1 MRAATQVYEGGF
13 SDAVFNSQEVFRA
26 LMDAMASPGRVIE
39 IGNLAVA
46 PSPISSVAASVAATL
61 FDHDATVWCDK
72 SITGSVAA
80 IGWLKFHT
88 GLELTSNPSDAQF
101 ALIGDLNTMP
111 SLESFAKGTSEYPD
125 RSTTIILQLD
135 GFNGSEEL
143 TLSGPGIEDTQ
154 GFAPSQLPKMFV
166 DQWAA
171 NRGAFPRGI
180 DLVFA
185 GKGALAALPRTTR
198 ISKKEA

>member
-1 MRAATQVYEGGF
+1 MRAVTQVYEGGF

-39 IGNLAVA
+39 IGNLAAA
-46 PSPISSVAASVAATL
+46 PSPISSVAASVVATL

-72 SITGSVAA
+72 SITSSAAA

-88 GLELTSNPSDAQF
+88 GLELTSNPSNAQF
-101 ALIGDLNTMP
+101 ALIGDHETMP

-125 RSTTIILQLD
+125 RSSTIILQID
-135 GFNGSEEL
+135 GFNGPEL
-143 TLSGPGIEDTQ
+143 TLSGPGIKDTQ
-154 GFAPSQLPKMFV
+154 VFAPSQLPKMFL

-180 DLVFA
+180 DLIFA

>member
-1 MRAATQVYEGGF
+1 MRAVTQVYEGGF

-39 IGNLAVA
+39 IGNLAAA

-72 SITGSVAA
+72 SITSSAAA

-101 ALIGDLNTMP
+101 ALIGDLETMP

-125 RSTTIILQLD
+125 RSTTIILQID
-135 GFNGSEEL
+135 GFNGQEEL
-143 TLSGPGIEDTQ
+143 TLSGPGIKDTQ

-180 DLVFA
+180 DLIFV

>member
-88 GLELTSNPSDAQF
+88 GLELASNPSDAQF

-125 RSTTIILQLD
+125 RSTTIILQID

-143 TLSGPGIEDTQ
+143 TLSGPGIKDTQ

>member
-1 MRAATQVYEGGF
+1 MCAFTQVYEGGF

-26 LMDAMASPGRVIE
+26 LMDAMASPGQVIDV
-39 IGNLAVA
+39 GNLTAA

-72 SITGSVAA
+72 SITGSAAA

-88 GLELTSNPSDAQF
+88 GLELTTNPSDAQF
-101 ALIGDLNTMP
+101 ALIGDLETMP
-111 SLESFAKGTSEYPD
+111 SFESFAKGTSEYPD
-125 RSTTIILQLD
+125 RSTTIILQVD
-135 GFNGSEEL
+135 GFNRPDEL
-143 TLSGPGIEDTQ
+143 TLKGPGIQEAQ
-154 GFAPSQLPKMFV
+154 VFAPSQLPRMFV

-180 DLVFA
+180 DLIFA

>member
-1 MRAATQVYEGGF
+1 MRSVTQVYEGGF

-39 IGNLAVA
+39 IGNLAAA

-72 SITGSVAA
+72 SITSSAAA

-101 ALIGDLNTMP
+101 ALIGDLETMP

-125 RSTTIILQLD
+125 RSTTIILQVN
-135 GFNGSEEL
+135 GFNGPEEL
-143 TLSGPGIEDTQ
+143 TLSGPGIENRQ
-154 GFAPSQLPKMFV
+154 AFAPSKLPKMFV
-166 DQWAA
+166 DQWTA
-171 NRGAFPRGI
+171 NRGAFPRGV
-180 DLVFA
+180 DLIFA
-185 GKGALAALPRTTR
+185 GKGALAALPRATR
-198 ISKKEA
+198 ISKMEA

>member
-1 MRAATQVYEGGF
+1 MRAVTQVYEGGF

-39 IGNLAVA
+39 IGKLAAA

-72 SITGSVAA
+72 SITSSAAA

-101 ALIGDLNTMP
+101 ALIGDLQTMP
-111 SLESFAKGTSEYPD
+111 SLESFAKGTPEYPD
-125 RSTTIILQLD
+125 RSTTIILQID
-135 GFNGSEEL
+135 SFNGPEEL
-143 TLSGPGIEDTQ
+143 TLSGPGIKDTQ

-180 DLVFA
+180 DLIFA
-185 GKGALAALPRTTR
+185 GEGALAALPRTTR

>member
-1 MRAATQVYEGGF
+1 
-13 SDAVFNSQEVFRA
+13 
-26 LMDAMASPGRVIE
+26 
-39 IGNLAVA
+39 
-46 PSPISSVAASVAATL
+46 
-61 FDHDATVWCDK
+61 
-72 SITGSVAA
+72 
-80 IGWLKFHT
+80 
-88 GLELTSNPSDAQF
+88 
-101 ALIGDLNTMP
+101 LIGDLETMP

-125 RSTTIILQLD
+125 RSTTIILQID
-135 GFNGSEEL
+135 GFNGPEEL
-143 TLSGPGIEDTQ
+143 TLSGPGIKDTQ

-180 DLVFA
+180 DLIFV

>member
-1 MRAATQVYEGGF
+1 MRAVTQVYEGGF
-13 SDAVFNSQEVFRA
+13 SDAVFNSQVVFRA

-39 IGNLAVA
+39 IGNLAAA

-72 SITGSVAA
+72 SITSSVTA

-101 ALIGDLNTMP
+101 ALIGDLETMP

-125 RSTTIILQLD
+125 RSTTIILQIN
-135 GFNGSEEL
+135 GFNGPEEL
-143 TLSGPGIEDTQ
+143 TLSGPGIKDTQ

-166 DQWAA
+166 DQWTA

-185 GKGALAALPRTTR
+185 GKGALAALPRTTC
-198 ISKKEA
+198 ISNKEA